1 MYVNNTYI
9 FGGELF
15 YLLQLIVH
23 IYVLSHFCIAVYC
36 YTLHIPL
43 YTPYQLLLSE
53 WYFCMYLT

>member
-36 YTLHIPL
+36 YTLP
-43 YTPYQLLLSE
+43 TYQLLLSE
-53 WYFCMYLT
+53 LYFCMYLT

>member
-43 YTPYQLLLSE
+43 YTLSAAFVKL
-53 WYFCMYLT
+53 YFCMYLT